1 MKFKGVIF
9 DLDGVI
15 VSTDDFH
22 FHAWSKLAKREG
34 IFFNRELNHRLR
46 GVSRKESLEII
57 LEQSNKSYS
66 DVEKEEMMT
75 FKNEIYKESLRALS
89 DKDILPGILDFLAF
103 LEEKGIKKAI
113 GSSSKN
119 TRAILQYIGLTDRFD
134 AIVDGTMITHSK
146 PDPEVFIKAG
156 VALDVIPRWC
166 LVIEDAVAGIEAAK
180 RAEMSAVAVSDA
192 LKCKIADYYV
202 TDFSELKQLF

>member
-1 MKFKGVIF
+1 MKYRGVIF

-15 VSTDDFH
+15 VSTDLFH
-22 FHAWSKLAKREG
+22 YQAWSKLAEREG
-34 IFFNRELNHRLR
+34 IFFNREINHRLR

-57 LEQSNKSYS
+57 LEQSKKTYS
-66 DVEKEEMMT
+66 EDEKEEMMT
-75 FKNEIYKESLRALS
+75 FKNDIYKESLSALS
-89 DKDILPGILDFLAF
+89 EKDILPGILDFLDY

-119 TRAILQYIGLTDRFD
+119 TRAILNYIGLTFRFD
-134 AIVDGTMITHSK
+134 AIVDGTMITNSK
-146 PDPEVFIKAG
+146 PDPEVFTKAG
-156 VALDVIPRWC
+156 IALNVIPREC

-180 RAEMSAVAVSDA
+180 RAQMSAVAVSDA

-202 TDFSELKQLF
+202 TDLNELKQLF

>member
-22 FHAWSKLAKREG
+22 FQAWSKLAEREG
-34 IFFNRELNHRLR
+34 IFFNREINHRLR

-57 LEQSNKSYS
+57 LEQSHKSYTEA
-66 DVEKEEMMT
+66 EKEEMMT
-75 FKNEIYKESLRALS
+75 FKNDIYRESLSALS
-89 DKDILPGILDFLAF
+89 KKDILPGILDFLSF
-103 LEEKGIKKAI
+103 LKERGIKTAI

-119 TRAILQYIGLTDRFD
+119 TLPILSYIGLTSQFD
-134 AIVDGTMITHSK
+134 AIVDGTMIERSK
-146 PDPEVFIKAG
+146 PDPEVFTKAG
-156 VALDVIPRWC
+156 LAMNVIPREC

-192 LKCKIADYYV
+192 LKCKIADYYI
-202 TDFSELKQLF
+202 TDLKDLRQLF